1 MTAVGK
7 VSEETLTF
15 EFEHRFALLILKPQA
30 HFKYVPPANAVFTYR
45 NNGTLSDLTVDVTAK
60 NVKLNNVTP
69 CKMDDGSFRAIV
81 LPTKTATAIA
91 SGSYSITDVST
102 SGTSTDK
109 TLTYSFTP
117 STAFTAGCCY
127 TLEVKSPL
135 SAIEKTRELTPGDFV
150 FFTANNKIEIF
161 LEMESLRGN
170 TIPDSQR
177 CCRDGNYLR
186 SGKNDRSGMQ

>member
-1 MTAVGK
+1 M
-7 VSEETLTF
+7 
-15 EFEHRFALLILKPQA
+15 KPQA
-30 HFKYVPPANAVFTYR
+30 HFKYVPPADAVFTYR

-91 SGSYSITDVST
+91 GSYSITDVST

-109 TLTYSFTP
+109 TLTYSFHP
-117 STAFTAGCCY
+117 LTAFTAGCCY

-135 SAIEKTRELTPGDFV
+135 SAIEKTTGTHSRCIL
-150 FFTANNKIEIF
+150 FFSTANNKIEIF
-161 LEMESLRGN
+161 PGDGVFEGN
-170 TIPDSQR
+170 TIPDYKDAAGMVIT
-177 CCRDGNYLR
+177 CDT
-186 SGKNDRSGMQ
+186 GKK